1 MLLVSSTRIEAEKQ
15 NRQTE
20 DDYERVHYADKYLF
34 LKAIAMEQRWDLV
47 IPRQGDQ
54 LSDVLPKHFVSGI
67 SMKEKKT
74 STVLIKI
81 MASK

>member
-1 MLLVSSTRIEAEKQ
+1 MTNKSIEK
-15 NRQTE
+15 NTFNKI
-20 DDYERVHYADKYLF
+20 VKPKMIMSGSITPTKYLF

>member
-1 MLLVSSTRIEAEKQ
+1 LSVGLESKPKRKIVKLKMIMSGTITPA
-15 NRQTE
+15 N
-20 DDYERVHYADKYLF
+20 YLF
-34 LKAIAMEQRWDLV
+34 LKSIAMEQRWGLT
-47 IPRQGDQ
+47 IPRPGDP